1 VKIIYDR
8 NTQKVPVKIWD
19 GDGKVPFADNVIEQV
34 VNMSKLP
41 FIHKHISL
49 MPDGHLGRG
58 AAVGSVI
65 PTRGAIV
72 PASVGTDLGCGMVA
86 VKTSLSANDLPDSLG
101 HVRGA
106 IEKMV
111 PHGRTG
117 NGKAADDDGAW
128 SNIPGDVGKVWNDTL
143 ADGLKKIVDK
153 YPRIG
158 QANSVAH
165 LGTLGTGNH
174 FIEVCLDL
182 EDRVWI
188 MLHSGSRGVGNSIGQ
203 RFINAA
209 KEEMER
215 YFIGEYFPDK
225 DLSYLVENTE
235 VFDDY
240 IEAVSWAQ
248 SFAMTNRE
256 IMMSRTI
263 QALQKVLPPFRFDE
277 MAINCHHN
285 YISMENHNGKN
296 VYVTRKGAIRARLGD
311 LGIIPGSMGAKSFI
325 VKGLGNSES
334 FCSCSHGAGR
344 VMSRTEAKKKVS
356 LEDFK
361 AQTEGV
367 ECRKDEDVIDE
378 APSAYKNV
386 VDVLAAQTDL
396 VEIVAELRQV
406 ICVKG

>member
-1 VKIIYDR
+1 
-8 NTQKVPVKIWD
+8 
-19 GDGKVPFADNVIEQV
+19 
-34 VNMSKLP
+34 
-41 FIHKHISL
+41 
-49 MPDGHLGRG
+49 
-58 AAVGSVI
+58 
-65 PTRGAIV
+65 
-72 PASVGTDLGCGMVA
+72 
-86 VKTSLSANDLPDSLG
+86 
-101 HVRGA
+101 
-106 IEKMV
+106 
-111 PHGRTG
+111 
-117 NGKAADDDGAW
+117 
-128 SNIPGDVGKVWNDTL
+128 
-143 ADGLKKIVDK
+143 
-153 YPRIG
+153 
-158 QANSVAH
+158 
-165 LGTLGTGNH
+165 
-174 FIEVCLDL
+174 
-182 EDRVWI
+182 
-188 MLHSGSRGVGNSIGQ
+188 
-203 RFINAA
+203 
-209 KEEMER
+209 
-215 YFIGEYFPDK
+215 
-225 DLSYLVENTE
+225 
-235 VFDDY
+235 
-240 IEAVSWAQ
+240 
-248 SFAMTNRE
+248 
-256 IMMSRTI
+256 
-263 QALQKVLPPFRFDE
+263 